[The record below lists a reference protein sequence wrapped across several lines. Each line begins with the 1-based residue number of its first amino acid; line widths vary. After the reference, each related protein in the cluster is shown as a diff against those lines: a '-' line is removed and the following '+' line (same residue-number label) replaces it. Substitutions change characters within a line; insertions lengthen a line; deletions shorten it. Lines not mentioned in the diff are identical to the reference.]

1 MNHNGLSLQPHPGF
15 VRGLLRSLASLCI
28 SRFQNKCRTAPIR
41 NVGNTVVD
49 GTTATEDVSQQ
60 HLLLTHL
67 DDRKPAPSSNRVSV
81 STVGWFTLAMAAATG
96 LGALPFFFVEL
107 DPQWAGLCN
116 GMAAGVMLAASF
128 DLIQEGQDHGSG
140 TWVVIGILSGGI
152 FIWLCKKVITSSL
165 FYSTNT
171 NMLFTHQH
179 NSTASGTIWGGEHV
193 GHKRR

>member
-1 MNHNGLSLQPHPGF
+1 MGFHFNHILVLSGF
-15 VRGLLRSLASLCI
+15 FFVLLHHCASADSKI
-28 SRFQNKCRTAPIR
+28 NVRTAPIR

-49 GTTATEDVSQQ
+49 GTTATEDVSQQQ

-140 TWVVIGILSGGI
+140 TWVVIGILSGAL